1 MVKSNKRINP
11 ENVPTEYWTMKFD
24 NKTKIRNMPKV
35 KWDENEDDI
44 KVLHTFK
51 GSNHH
56 SYYASE
62 AKRGLFDI
70 IKIVKS
76 SNQRR
81 LSKEF
86 DFLIILWLLPFWGFL
101 RWHWAKAQP
110 LLRPRPFP
118 EKLK

>member
-1 MVKSNKRINP
+1 MFQMNIEQISLTIKQRYETCPRWNEMKMKTTLKYYILSLHFKS
-11 ENVPTEYWTMKFD
+11 
-24 NKTKIRNMPKV
+24 
-35 KWDENEDDI
+35 
-44 KVLHTFK
+44 
-51 GSNHH
+51 SNHH